1 MNTSVHAV
9 VPTYSIS
16 ICIYILLRN
25 YTRFLSYQ
33 FEVPGTGKK
42 HWYIIISVLFS
53 GIYNESLLYSR
64 IDLSKH
70 IRYTVVVL
78 ILVQQQLWQLPWYWN
93 SWNSVK
99 PHRGIEE
106 VLTPSKR
113 VLTPSIPWQYPYWV
127 PNTYPIPLW
136 GRYWV
141 PNTCFEKHSLINREL
156 CERSFVGFLK
166 QHDTFYNHVCKVFQ
180 QYRIIYNS
188 TEYSWFSA

>member
-1 MNTSVHAV
+1 MGVSTLVLLNINIID
-9 VPTYSIS
+9 SIF
-16 ICIYILLRN
+16 YL
-25 YTRFLSYQ
+25 
-33 FEVPGTGKK
+33 
-42 HWYIIISVLFS
+42 YIIF
-53 GIYNESLLYSR
+53 
-64 IDLSKH
+64 
-70 IRYTVVVL
+70 L
-78 ILVQQQLWQLPWYWN
+78 ILPTWYQVPLVITSPRTHTIPICDHDMILVAVPVWYWN

-127 PNTYPIPLW
+127 PNTYPIPLL

-156 CERSFVGFLK
+156 CERSFLGFLK

>member
-1 MNTSVHAV
+1 MDFLIFSH
-9 VPTYSIS
+9 
-16 ICIYILLRN
+16 IYRLVYW
-25 YTRFLSYQ
+25 YT
-33 FEVPGTGKK
+33 
-42 HWYIIISVLFS
+42 
-53 GIYNESLLYSR
+53 GI
-64 IDLSKH
+64 
-70 IRYTVVVL
+70 V
-78 ILVQQQLWQLPWYWN
+78 WYWN

-136 GRYWV
+136 RGYWV

-156 CERSFVGFLK
+156 CEQSFVGFLK

-188 TEYSWFSA
+188 TEYSWFSAWNTLVDVLKISRSILVHDTGYINGKT

>member
-1 MNTSVHAV
+1 MKFLTFNNWTSIYTWTAV
-9 VPTYSIS
+9 LV
-16 ICIYILLRN
+16 YI
-25 YTRFLSYQ
+25 
-33 FEVPGTGKK
+33 
-42 HWYIIISVLFS
+42 
-53 GIYNESLLYSR
+53 
-64 IDLSKH
+64 
-70 IRYTVVVL
+70 
-78 ILVQQQLWQLPWYWN
+78 YWN

-127 PNTYPIPLW
+127 PNTSSIPLW

-156 CERSFVGFLK
+156 CEQSFVGFLK

-188 TEYSWFSA
+188 TEYSWFSAWNTLVDVLKISRSILVHDTGYINGKT

>member
-1 MNTSVHAV
+1 MFFSFIDLFFAIAFLEKNNFWNSKL
-9 VPTYSIS
+9 
-16 ICIYILLRN
+16 YIGLYLV
-25 YTRFLSYQ
+25 Y
-33 FEVPGTGKK
+33 
-42 HWYIIISVLFS
+42 WYIYRVM
-53 GIYNESLLYSR
+53 YTHTHTMWEWESC
-64 IDLSKH
+64 
-70 IRYTVVVL
+70 
-78 ILVQQQLWQLPWYWN
+78 YWN

-127 PNTYPIPLW
+127 PNTLSIPLW

-156 CERSFVGFLK
+156 CERSFPGFLK
-166 QHDTFYNHVCKVFQ
+166 QHDTFYNHACKVFQ

-188 TEYSWFSA
+188 TEYSWFSAWKTLVDVLKISRSILVHDTGYINGKT